1 MKRSKRIVPFVF
13 LAPFLLLFLLFRLW
27 PIISAFWLSFQQLK
41 GIGAQKYIGFANY
54 GYLLSDKKFLFSLKV
69 TSYFTIG
76 ALVLLTIIP
85 LFLAVLLFSKET
97 PFRNVYRTILFLP
110 GLTSLV
116 VVGTVFRLI
125 LADHGGLLNNFLEN
139 FGVSP
144 VKWLLTAELTV
155 PSLIIIALWRW
166 TGMNIIYFSSGLS
179 SIPPDVYE
187 AAKIDGAERFTLF
200 RYITLPLLKPIII
213 FVVTI
218 SIIGG
223 YQVFVEP
230 YVLYSAGRTPGDS
243 GLTTVLYV
251 YRLAFRNFN
260 MGYASAV
267 GVILA
272 AIIFIVSLVQFTFS
286 GFFKRSES

>member
-1 MKRSKRIVPFVF
+1 
-13 LAPFLLLFLLFRLW
+13 
-27 PIISAFWLSFQQLK
+27 
-41 GIGAQKYIGFANY
+41 
-54 GYLLSDKKFLFSLKV
+54 
-69 TSYFTIG
+69 
-76 ALVLLTIIP
+76 
-85 LFLAVLLFSKET
+85 
-97 PFRNVYRTILFLP
+97 
-110 GLTSLV
+110 
-116 VVGTVFRLI
+116 
-125 LADHGGLLNNFLEN
+125 
-139 FGVSP
+139 
-144 VKWLLTAELTV
+144 
-155 PSLIIIALWRW
+155 
-166 TGMNIIYFSSGLS
+166 MNIIYFSSGLS

-187 AAKIDGAERFTLF
+187 AAKIDGAERFALF

-243 GLTTVLYV
+243 GLTTVLYI

-272 AIIFIVSLVQFTFS
+272 AIIFVVSLIQFKFS